1 MSLFDPFAFR
11 QALSSFATGVTVITS
26 VDEDGEPVGV
36 TVSSFNSVSLDPP
49 LVLWSLA
56 KEAMSLP
63 AFKRSGY
70 FCVHVLAASQQAI
83 SCRFASKGLDKF
95 DGIEWSK
102 GHDNTPLLSKYAARF
117 QCKTTY
123 QYEGGDH
130 IIFVGEVFEY
140 DQADAEPLVFHGGK
154 YALAK
159 AKDSNEMPGD
169 AVNVQAGT
177 FSNQF
182 FLYLLT
188 RAHYQATYKLQKDL
202 RKENLCTDEYLALTL
217 FGMGG
222 ILSLQGLHKRM
233 EHTGHLPS
241 ETMLKNLQQR
251 GLITETED
259 GDQFS
264 LSIKGRDLYIG
275 QLARSK
281 ALEEEILDGFSP
293 GEVADI
299 RNFLHRFIDKTN
311 PGIPDFW
318 QRDACQAT

>member
-1 MSLFDPFAFR
+1 MSLFDPSGFR
-11 QALSSFATGVTVITS
+11 QALGSFATGVTVITS
-26 VDEDGEPVGV
+26 IDENGEPVGV

-56 KEAMSLP
+56 KDALSLP
-63 AFKRSGY
+63 VFKRSDY

-95 DGIEWSK
+95 DGIEWTK
-102 GHDNTPLLSKYAARF
+102 GHANTPLLSKYAARF
-117 QCKTTY
+117 QCKTTH

-140 DQADAEPLVFHGGK
+140 DQDDTAPLVFHGGK

-159 AKDSNEMPGD
+159 AKESDEMPGD

-182 FLYLLT
+182 FLYLLA
-188 RAHYQATYKLQKDL
+188 RAHYQATYKIQKTL
-202 RKENLCTDEYLALTL
+202 RKENMYTDEYLALIL

-222 ILSLQGLHKRM
+222 SLSIQGLHARM
-233 EHTGHLPS
+233 EHTGYVPS
-241 ETMLKNLQQR
+241 KKMMTNLQNR
-251 GLITETED
+251 GLITEAEN
-259 GDQFS
+259 GDQFC
-264 LSIKGRDLYIG
+264 LTFKGRELYIC
-275 QLARSK
+275 QLAKSK
-281 ALEEEILDGFSP
+281 AIEEEILDDFSP
-293 GEVADI
+293 AEVADI
-299 RNFLHRFIDKTN
+299 RNFLNRLIDKTN

-318 QRDACQAT
+318 QSDEYQMT